1 MSDELRVE
9 LVDDLERLRADWNA
23 LAEASRN
30 LFATFEWASAWW
42 RHAAGAAE
50 SLLVGACRRADGST
64 AGLIPLVVERQ
75 RGLEIAR
82 LVGHGPSDRLAP
94 ICSADDRRPVAHATL
109 SLLAESGS
117 DLFIGEQMPADEGW
131 SSLLGARVLEVEVSP
146 AISIAGLDWEGF
158 LAARSRNFRQQV
170 RRHERRLAER
180 GELRFRLS
188 DRDRLAD
195 DLETLFALH
204 DARWSD
210 GYSAAFKPPLRAMHR
225 EFAEA
230 AREHGWLRLWLLEL
244 DGTPLAAWYGFRFG
258 DAEWFYQSGR
268 EPQAAADHV
277 GSVLLARTIRAAIED
292 GIPEY
297 RLLRGDE
304 QYKSRF
310 ADHDPGL
317 ETIAVPLTVRGR
329 AYLAARAAR
338 SAAGRLRGRLVARAE
353 R

>member
-1 MSDELRVE
+1 MSHELRVE
-9 LVDDLERLRADWNA
+9 RTDELERVKDEWDA

-42 RHAAGAAE
+42 RHAAGSSE
-50 SLLVGACRRADGST
+50 SLLIGACRRSSGSL
-64 AGLIPLVVERQ
+64 AGLIPLVVDRQ
-75 RGLEIAR
+75 RGVGIAR

-94 ICSADDRRPVAHATL
+94 ICGPEDREAVAKATRA
-109 SLLAESGS
+109 LLAESGA
-117 DLFIGEQMPADEGW
+117 DLFIGAQMPGEESW
-131 SSLLGARVLEVEVSP
+131 SSLLGARTLERESSP

-188 DRDRLAD
+188 DAARLEP

-204 DARWSD
+204 EARWSE
-210 GYSAAFKPPLRAMHR
+210 GGSPAFTPPRQAMHR
-225 EFAEA
+225 EFALA
-230 AREHGWLRLWLLEL
+230 AESRGWLRLWLLEL
-244 DGTPLAAWYGFRFG
+244 DGMPLAAWYGFRYG
-258 DAEWFYQSGR
+258 GAEWYYQSGR
-268 EPQAAADHV
+268 LPDTDHV
-277 GSVLLARTIRAAIED
+277 GSTLLAHTVRAAIED
-292 GIPEY
+292 GIAEY

-304 QYKSRF
+304 PYKARF

-317 ETIAVPLTVRGR
+317 ETIALPLTIRGR
-329 AYLAARAAR
+329 AYLAAGAAR
-338 SAAGRLRGRLVARAE
+338 SAAGRLRGRLAARAE

>member
-1 MSDELRVE
+1 V
-9 LVDDLERLRADWNA
+9 
-23 LAEASRN
+23 
-30 LFATFEWASAWW
+30 
-42 RHAAGAAE
+42 
-50 SLLVGACRRADGST
+50 CRRADGSI
-64 AGLIPLVVERQ
+64 AGLVPLVVERR
-75 RGLEIAR
+75 RGLLIAR

-94 ICSADDRRPVAHATL
+94 ICSADERRRVAQATL

-131 SSLLGARVLEVEVSP
+131 SSLLGGRVLEVEASP
-146 AISIAGLDWEGF
+146 AISIAGVDWEGF

-188 DRDRLAD
+188 DRERLAD

-210 GYSAAFKPPLRAMHR
+210 GDSGAFTPALRTMHR
-225 EFAEA
+225 EFAKA
-230 AREHGWLRLWLLEL
+230 AQEHGWLRLWLLEL
-244 DGTPLAAWYGFRFG
+244 DGTPLAAWYGFRFD

-268 EPQAAADHV
+268 EPQADHV
-277 GSVLLARTIRAAIED
+277 GSALLAHTIRAAIED

-329 AYLAARAAR
+329 AHLAARAVR